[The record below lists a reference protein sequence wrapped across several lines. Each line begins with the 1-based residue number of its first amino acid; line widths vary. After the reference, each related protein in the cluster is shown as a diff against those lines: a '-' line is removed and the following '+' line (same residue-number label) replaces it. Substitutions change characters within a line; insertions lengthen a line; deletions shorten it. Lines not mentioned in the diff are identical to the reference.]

1 MEVSFDEIVN
11 GKWYKIPQY
20 ISVPV
25 RIYKMEHNGNYYIKT
40 KTHQGQM
47 TIIKIPNEYVNSK
60 QKILKNVEPDDSYL
74 TDEEDIPDDYDAPL
88 ADLDQISYNSYV
100 ENDVV
105 ENPQD
110 WNEILTNFD
119 EI

>member
-100 ENDVV
+100 
-105 ENPQD
+105 
-110 WNEILTNFD
+110 
-119 EI
+119 